1 MITEK
6 YIMKRLREFA
16 ASDAGKALIK
26 EKTGKTYVPSF
37 DKSTINEYGKEMKE
51 ILYTHIHPIINTIK
65 MEDIIVGEPIKDS
78 EGNVSIKLSFKE
90 GSLHRQSLDPD
101 CSGIDNIVLLFAHG
115 YQARNKVRGVWA
127 DSHEKGE
134 IWSLQQRAGNDFME
148 SAVDE
153 FNGKAKGVCVAVLED
168 KYKSGA
174 SSN

>member
-1 MITEK
+1 MISEK

-26 EKTGKTYVPSF
+26 EKTGKTYIPEFGESMI
-37 DKSTINEYGKEMKE
+37 KKYGDDMKK
-51 ILYTHIHPIINTIK
+51 ILYAHIHPIINTVK
-65 MEDIIVGEPIKDS
+65 MEDIVVGEPIKDS
-78 EGNVSIKLSFKE
+78 EGNVSIKLSFEE

-101 CSGIDNIVLLFAHG
+101 YSGIDNIVLLFAHG
-115 YQARNKVRGVWA
+115 YQARNKVRGEWA
-127 DSHEKGE
+127 NSHVEGE

-168 KYKSGA
+168 EYKSGGTK
-174 SSN
+174 